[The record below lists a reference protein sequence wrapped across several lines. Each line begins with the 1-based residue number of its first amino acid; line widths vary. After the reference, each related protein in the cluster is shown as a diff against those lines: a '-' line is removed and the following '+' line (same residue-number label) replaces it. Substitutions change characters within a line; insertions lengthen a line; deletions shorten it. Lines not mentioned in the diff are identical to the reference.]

1 MALGEKDFIGYQL
14 FVRNFFNNYNNE
26 LQSGLK
32 KQGYISRCE
41 QGFVY
46 LIGKKDKKIISLSDR
61 CKKISYG
68 NVMDFYELF
77 PYEIEKRNIELS
89 TSKLEIIL
97 EKICKQEFISL
108 AFDKGLSLNICG
120 QKKFVRPGTDSVFI
134 PMRAII
140 DYNTNEI
147 IQRISKIIEPEKNI
161 SDRIN
166 NFLRKTANT
175 VEYYFHPG

>member
-32 KQGYISRCE
+32 KQGYISKCE

-46 LIGKKDKKIISLSDR
+46 LIGKQDKKIISLADR

-77 PYEIEKRNIELS
+77 PDCIEKRNIELS
-89 TSKLEIIL
+89 KSKLETII
-97 EKICKQEFISL
+97 EKMCKQKFIDF

-120 QKKFVRPGTDSVFI
+120 KKKFVMPEKDSVFI
-134 PMRAII
+134 PMKAMI

-147 IQRISKIIEPEKNI
+147 IQKISKII
-161 SDRIN
+161 
-166 NFLRKTANT
+166 
-175 VEYYFHPG
+175 